1 MGGTSLDFLLLNMLF
16 PDGACQSFD
25 VSANGH
31 CCSEGAVAI
40 FLKKR
45 IERIYSH
52 VVNSKSSLNGHKK
65 QGEGVLFPIFFSLP
79 SSC

>member
-1 MGGTSLDFLLLNMLF
+1 MLSA
-16 PDGACQSFD
+16 DGACKSFD

-45 IERIYSH
+45 FVAKRIYRYSH
-52 VVNSKSSLNGHKK
+52 VVNSKGSLDGHKK
-65 QGEGVLFPIFFSLP
+65 QGEGFLFLIFFSLP
-79 SSC
+79 SSW

>member
-1 MGGTSLDFLLLNMLF
+1 MGGTSVDFLLLNMLS
-16 PDGACQSFD
+16 PDGACKYFD

-31 CCSEGAVAI
+31 CCSESAVAM

-52 VVNSKSSLNGHKK
+52 VVNSKAG
-65 QGEGVLFPIFFSLP
+65 
-79 SSC
+79 